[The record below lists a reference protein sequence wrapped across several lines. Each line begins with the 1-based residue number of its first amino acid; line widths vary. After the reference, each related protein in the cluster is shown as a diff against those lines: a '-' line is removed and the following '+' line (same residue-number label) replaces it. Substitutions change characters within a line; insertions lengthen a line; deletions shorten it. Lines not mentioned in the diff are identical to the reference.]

1 MSGSRPEEIL
11 IATIARLLAGSRHVA
26 VGVLSPI
33 PGAAAL
39 LHREREGARVSI
51 IGSRDPT
58 FRIGNVALFDL
69 AGQGRIDAFFLSGG
83 QIDGG
88 ANVNLVGVGDYPEM
102 KVRWSGSFGSA
113 YLYALVPK
121 VILFRDE
128 HTPRTLVPS
137 VDFVSAAG
145 SSGEGVHRP
154 GGPHALVTGRCLFMW
169 EKARRRFR
177 LASVHPGHDLAEVEA
192 ETGFAFEREPT
203 VPITPQPSADDL
215 ALLRERVAPVLEKIY
230 PRFSE
235 ALWGEAVHPGAAAG

>member
-1 MSGSRPEEIL
+1 MSRVRPEEVL

-51 IGSRDPT
+51 IGSRDPAY
-58 FRIGNVALFDL
+58 RIGSVAVFDL
-69 AGQGRIDAFFLSGG
+69 AAQGRIDAFFLSGG
-83 QIDGG
+83 QIDGQ
-88 ANVNLVGVGDYPEM
+88 ANVNLVGVGDYPTM

-128 HTPRTLVPS
+128 HTPRTLVS
-137 VDFVSAAG
+137 AVDFVSAAG
-145 SSGEGVHRP
+145 GSAPGVHRP

-169 EKARRRFR
+169 ERERRRFR
-177 LASVHPGHDLAEVEA
+177 LASIHPGHDLEEVEEQTGFVFDAASPVA
-192 ETGFAFEREPT
+192 ETAA
-203 VPITPQPSADDL
+203 PSDDDL
-215 ALLRERVAPVLEKIY
+215 RLLRERVAPDLARIY
-230 PRFSE
+230 PRFTAS
-235 ALWGEAVHPGAAAG
+235 LWGSGAS

>member
-1 MSGSRPEEIL
+1 VSTVQPKEVL
-11 IATIARLLAGSRHVA
+11 ISTIARLLAGSRHVA

-51 IGSRDPT
+51 IGSRDPA
-58 FRIGNVALFDL
+58 FRIGSTALFDL

-83 QIDGG
+83 QIDGR

-128 HTPRTLVPS
+128 HTPRTLVPA

-145 SSGEGVHRP
+145 SSEEGVHRP
-154 GGPHALVTGRCLFMW
+154 GGPHALVTGRCLFIW
-169 EKARRRFR
+169 DETRRRFR
-177 LASVHPGHDLAEVEA
+177 LASIHPGHDLAEIEA

-203 VPITPQPSADDL
+203 VATTTAPSEDDL
-215 ALLRERVAPVLEKIY
+215 RLLRDRVAPVLAGIY
-230 PRFSE
+230 PRFTAS
-235 ALWGEAVHPGAAAG
+235 LWGDAVAGDG

>member
-1 MSGSRPEEIL
+1 MSRVRPEEVL

-51 IGSRDPT
+51 IGSRDPAY
-58 FRIGNVALFDL
+58 RIGSVAVFDL
-69 AGQGRIDAFFLSGG
+69 AAQGRIDAFFLSGG
-83 QIDGG
+83 QIDGQ
-88 ANVNLVGVGDYPEM
+88 ANVNLVGVGDYPAM

-128 HTPRTLVPS
+128 HTPRTLVS
-137 VDFVSAAG
+137 AVDFVSAAG
-145 SSGEGVHRP
+145 SSAPGVHRP

-169 EKARRRFR
+169 EKERRRFR
-177 LASVHPGHDLAEVEA
+177 LASIHPGHDLEEVEEQTGFVFDAASPVA
-192 ETGFAFEREPT
+192 ETAA
-203 VPITPQPSADDL
+203 PSDDDL
-215 ALLRERVAPVLEKIY
+215 RLLRERVAPDLARIY
-230 PRFSE
+230 PRFTAS
-235 ALWGEAVHPGAAAG
+235 LWGSGAS